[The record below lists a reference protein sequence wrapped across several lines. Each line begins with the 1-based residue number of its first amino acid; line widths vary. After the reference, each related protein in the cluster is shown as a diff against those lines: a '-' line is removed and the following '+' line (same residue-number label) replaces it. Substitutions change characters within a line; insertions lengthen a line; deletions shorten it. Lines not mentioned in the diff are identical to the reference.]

1 MTELP
6 CWALV
11 LLTVVAV
18 LCAALVLAVL
28 LRRHHAGAAPSKTKK
43 AELSRT
49 SGDSDNNTVPVPGA
63 PAEVSPADVEGWV
76 RSHPNTTLLFY
87 APWCQHCHAMLPN
100 YAEACAQVGNHASL
114 GQVNCDNS
122 PQIVSL
128 YGLRGFPTVLRFVDG
143 EVDKEY
149 QGDRGTA
156 SLVDFMT
163 AK

>member
-43 AELSRT
+43 AERSRT
-49 SGDSDNNTVPVPGA
+49 SGDSDNNTVPGA

-143 EVDKEY
+143 EVDEEY

-156 SLVDFMT
+156 SLVDFVT